1 MKLQKSISA
10 YKTLETDISTDGT
23 LIVDTSDDEL
33 PITTIYSN
41 NKTKKSVK
49 LCTICGQKLPL
60 SNFYKSSSNEDGYIE
75 RCKKC
80 DDKSNAA
87 KVLIEIQK
95 YIEIGKPFNQNELSE
110 KIDNITKAKYYLWT
124 LQEQDLIEYQEKTQ
138 TYILEK
144 NERFEDYLKFLKEES
159 FDKASDNAPIID
171 AERSEHPSDVSY
183 GVEIDN
189 PDCKE
194 IIYISEIVGSIYTNI
209 LMKAIIKNENILPT
223 LLGIESIISSNMK
236 KLLINRNKTNFSEI
250 IIDLEIKNESLDE
263 ILNSLE
269 YENWKNINLIK

>member
-1 MKLQKSISA
+1 MMNA
-10 YKTLETDISTDGT
+10 
-23 LIVDTSDDEL
+23 
-33 PITTIYSN
+33 ITTIYSN
-41 NKTKKSVK
+41 NNTKKSVK
-49 LCTICGQKLPL
+49 LCTTCGQKLPL

-95 YIEIGKPFNQNELSE
+95 YIDIGKPFSQNELSK
-110 KIDNITKAKYYLWT
+110 KIDNITKAKYYIWT

-144 NERFEDYLKFLKEES
+144 NKTFEDYLKFLKEEPIEKTS
-159 FDKASDNAPIID
+159 ENASMID

-189 PDCKE
+189 LDCKE
-194 IIYISEIVGSIYTNI
+194 IIYISEIVGSINTNI